1 MAPMPE
7 RFETICRLV
16 HYLPGGK
23 TLGIESMDHSDA
35 VRQMAAERYLL
46 DELAPETRDEFEE
59 HVFDC
64 PECALD
70 LRAAV
75 AFVDEAKVQ
84 LPALTESAPTP
95 APPSISKPRAKRNWW
110 LAWTRP
116 AFVVPAFAL
125 LLSVLGFQ
133 NLVTLPELRTQA
145 AQPRLL
151 AWVPLR
157 GEMRGASAAP
167 ITADREHGVALSLD
181 ISQQPGLAPYPS
193 YAFDLLDPQ
202 GKLAWTGIAPAPPA
216 SDAGGQRI
224 MLFVPGASL
233 QNGAYTVAVF
243 GVGPGGER
251 ISIDKYFFNLV
262 LKSE

>member
-1 MAPMPE
+1 MPE
-7 RFETICRLV
+7 WFETICRRV
-16 HYLPGGK
+16 HYLSGGN
-23 TLGIESMDHSDA
+23 TPEIEPMDHSEA
-35 VRQMAAERYLL
+35 VKEMAAERYLL
-46 DELAPETRDEFEE
+46 NELTPEAREAFEE

-70 LRAAV
+70 LRAAA

-84 LPALTESAPTP
+84 LPALAESAPTP
-95 APPSISKPRAKRNWW
+95 APPTIGKPRVKRDWW
-110 LAWTRP
+110 LAWTHP
-116 AFVVPAFAL
+116 AFAVPAFAAL
-125 LLSVLGFQ
+125 LLVLGFQ

-167 ITADREHGVALSLD
+167 ITADRKHGVALSLD
-181 ISQQPGLAPYPS
+181 LSPQPGLAPYPS

-202 GKLAWTGIAPAPPA
+202 GKLVWTGVAAPPPA
-216 SDAGGQRI
+216 SDAGSQRI
-224 MLFVPGASL
+224 VLVIPGASL

-243 GVGPGGER
+243 GVGPGGARTQIE
-251 ISIDKYFFNLV
+251 KYLFELV
-262 LKSE
+262 LKGE